1 MILVRCRSTAPLTRL
16 LACAM
21 AVALIAVLNAP
32 MAHGANIAQTR
43 ALIQK
48 HSQQLST
55 EEARSGALSQEY
67 DQVNADLAKLN
78 TSIEA
83 LRVSAHLKQLAI
95 KKTTKQLNKAL
106 IRQYVDGTSAANT
119 IALFNQNVTKS
130 DARMI
135 YEQEVTGNL
144 QKIQARLKSQELSLD
159 RTLFSESRQRLAKA
173 QAVTRTKLLLAENN
187 ATVNSTRATLAQVS
201 QELAQK
207 IIGYEIYVAIVAAR
221 NNDTAGVDNAVAA
234 ATAVGGQAAGNK
246 VIAAAEA
253 ARRQKQVA
261 GTAAGSKQGLAA
273 VNAARGQIG
282 VPYVWGGESPGHGF
296 DCSGLTQY
304 AWGRAGF
311 SIPRTAAEQYYGM
324 RHVLLNELRPGDL
337 LFYYN
342 LDNDHQID
350 HVVMYV
356 GSGPWGTN
364 TIIAAAHTG
373 TNVGYEPLF
382 TYGLYGAGRP

>member
-1 MILVRCRSTAPLTRL
+1 
-16 LACAM
+16 M
-21 AVALIAVLNAP
+21 AVALVGVLNVPLAN
-32 MAHGANIAQTR
+32 AGNIAQTR
-43 ALIQK
+43 ALIAK
-48 HSQQLST
+48 LSQQLSS
-55 EEARSGALSQEY
+55 EEARSGALSQQY
-67 DQVNADLAKLN
+67 DQVSSDLQQLN
-78 TSIEA
+78 ISIA
-83 LRVSAHLKQLAI
+83 QLRVLAHTKQLAI
-95 KKTTKQLNKAL
+95 KKTTAQLNNAL
-106 IRQYVDGTSAANT
+106 IRQYVDGTAAANT
-119 IALFNQNVTKS
+119 IALFDQNVAKS
-130 DARMI
+130 DARLI
-135 YEQEVTGNL
+135 YEEQVTGNL
-144 QKIQARLKSQELSLD
+144 QKIQARLKAENRSLN
-159 RTLFSESRQRLAKA
+159 RTLLAESRQRLEKA
-173 QAVTRTKLLLAENN
+173 QAVTRTKILLSENN
-187 ATVNSTRATLAQVS
+187 ATVASTQATLTQVS
-201 QELAQK
+201 AELAQK
-207 IIGYEIYVAIVAAR
+207 IIGYEIYVAIIAAR

-253 ARRQKQVA
+253 ARRQKQVS
-261 GTAAGSKQGLAA
+261 GTAAGSKAGLAA

-282 VPYVWGGESPGHGF
+282 VPYVWGGETPGRGF

-304 AWGRAGF
+304 AWARAGF
-311 SIPRTAAEQYYGM
+311 TIPRTAAEQYYGM

-373 TNVGYEPLF
+373 TDVGYEPLF